1 MKSVVMNIVR
11 NVVVAIGYRGI
22 GIVLTMAGAVI
33 LQACVSLSEAPL
45 TADLVVNNG
54 KIYTLNNQEPWA
66 EAAAVR
72 NGKFIFV
79 GTNKKVMAYI
89 GSDTHVE
96 NLLGGMLM
104 PGLIDA
110 HLHPTTGAVKE
121 LFECNFPFSSGPNEI
136 SLAIESC
143 VEKNP
148 TAEWVRGGQWSS
160 NFFVDHPMDSPRAF
174 LDKAAGATAVVLVD
188 DAYHNAWLNTRALE
202 KLGLFNTSSSIN
214 GAEIVKDK
222 VSGLPSG
229 LIIEAFGFL
238 KENLH
243 WTSEQYLQAASHSI
257 KTANQY
263 GITGMKGTAM
273 SAPEVQGYQDYA
285 EQNSPSIHMTAALM
299 TPYGHREGTL
309 DLEALKIIRQRYE
322 GTYVDANFVKIFMD
336 GVPTVARTAAMLA
349 PYTSEN
355 PEGDSNEPENYGA
368 LHVDPEILKQDIIS
382 LDRAGF
388 TVKIHTAGD
397 RSVRV
402 ALNAIEAAR
411 IANGPSGLRHELAHA
426 GFIDSKDMNRFEALN
441 VVADL
446 SPYIWSPSPII
457 DSVIT
462 AVGKE
467 RGEEY
472 WPIKT
477 VLASGAAVLSGS
489 DWPAA
494 VATMNPWPG
503 IESMVTRQDP
513 SAQYPGKLWPEQA
526 ISIDQALRIFTRGN
540 ALALKKGNLTGA
552 IEVGKSADMIVLN
565 QNLFEVPAKDIS
577 ETRVLKTWFSGR
589 VVYSAH

>member
-1 MKSVVMNIVR
+1 MNTVR
-11 NVVVAIGYRGI
+11 NVVVAFRHRGV
-22 GIVLTMAGAVI
+22 GIILIMAVAVM
-33 LQACVSLSEAPL
+33 LQACRSLSETPVY
-45 TADLVVNNG
+45 ADLVLTNG
-54 KIYTLNNQEPWA
+54 KIYTLNKQEPWA
-66 EAAAVR
+66 EAAAIR
-72 NGKFIFV
+72 NGKFVFV
-79 GTNKKVMAYI
+79 GTNEKVTAYI
-89 GSDTHVE
+89 GSDTLVE
-96 NLLGGMLM
+96 HLSGGMLM

-121 LFECNFPFSSGPNEI
+121 LFECNFPFSSGPPEI
-136 SLAIESC
+136 SSAIETC
-143 VEKNP
+143 VKENP
-148 TAEWVRGGQWSS
+148 TIEWVRGGQWSS
-160 NFFVDHPMDSPRAF
+160 NFFVDHPMESPREF
-174 LDKAAGATAVVLVD
+174 LDKFAGDTAVVLVD

-202 KLGLFNTSSSIN
+202 KLGLFNTSASIN
-214 GAEIVKDK
+214 GAEIVKDNE
-222 VSGLPSG
+222 SGLPTG

-238 KENLH
+238 KNNLH
-243 WTSEQYLQAASHSI
+243 WSSEQYQQAAEYAI
-257 KTANQY
+257 KTANRF

-285 EQNSPSIHMTAALM
+285 EKNEPSIHMTAALM
-299 TPYGHREGTL
+299 TPYGHRENALDIGTL
-309 DLEALKIIRQRYE
+309 NTIRQRYE

-349 PYTSEN
+349 PYTADSIV
-355 PEGDSNEPENYGA
+355 GDGKESENYGA
-368 LHVDPEILKQDIIS
+368 LHVDPEMLERDIIS

-411 IANGPSGLRHELAHA
+411 KANGPSGLRHELAHA
-426 GFIDSKDMNRFEALN
+426 GFIDRKDMNRFEALN

-467 RGEEY
+467 RGAEY

-477 VLASGAAVLSGS
+477 LVASGATVLSGS

-503 IESMVTRQDP
+503 IESMITRQDP
-513 SAQYPGKLWPEQA
+513 SAQYPGILWPEQA
-526 ISIDQALRIFTRGN
+526 ISIDQALHIFTRGN
-540 ALALKKGNLTGA
+540 ALALKKSKLTGA
-552 IEVGKSADMIVLN
+552 IEVGKSADMIALN
-565 QNLFEVPAKDIS
+565 QNLFEVPASDIS
-577 ETRVLKTWFSGR
+577 ETRVLKTWFAGR

>member
-11 NVVVAIGYRGI
+11 NVLVAIGYRGI
-22 GIVLTMAGAVI
+22 GISLMVAVAI
-33 LQACVSLSEAPL
+33 LLQACSGLSESPVS
-45 TADLVVNNG
+45 ADLVVNNG
-54 KIYTLNNQEPWA
+54 KIYTLNKQEPWA
-66 EAAAVR
+66 EAVAVR
-72 NGKFIFV
+72 NGEFVFV
-79 GTNKKVMAYI
+79 GTNEKAMAYI
-89 GSDTHVE
+89 GSETRVE
-96 NLLGGMLM
+96 NLSGGMLM

-121 LFECNFPFSSGPNEI
+121 LFECNFPFSSGPPEI
-136 SLAIESC
+136 SSAIETC
-143 VEKNP
+143 IKENP
-148 TAEWVRGGQWSS
+148 TIEWVRGGQWSS
-160 NFFVDHPMDSPRAF
+160 NFFVDHPMESPREF
-174 LDKAAGATAVVLVD
+174 LDKVAGDTAVVLVD

-202 KLGLFNTSSSIN
+202 KLGLFNTSASIN
-214 GAEIVKDK
+214 GAEIVKDNE
-222 VSGLPSG
+222 SGLPSG

-238 KENLH
+238 KEKLH
-243 WTSEQYLQAASHSI
+243 WSTEQYEQAAEHAI
-257 KTANQY
+257 KTANQF

-273 SAPEVQGYQDYA
+273 TASEVQGYQDYA
-285 EQNSPSIHMTAALM
+285 EKSGSSIHMTAALM
-299 TPYGHREGTL
+299 TPYGHREKIL
-309 DLEALKIIRQRYE
+309 DIEALKTIRQRYE
-322 GTYVDANFVKIFMD
+322 GTYVDTNFVKIFMD

-349 PYTSEN
+349 PYTVENSEN
-355 PEGDSNEPENYGA
+355 VSNENQNYGA
-368 LHVDPEILKQDIIS
+368 LHVDPEILKQDIIA

-411 IANGPSGLRHELAHA
+411 IANGQSGLRHELAHA

-441 VVADL
+441 VLADL

-467 RGEEY
+467 RGAEY
-472 WPIKT
+472 WPIKSL
-477 VLASGAAVLSGS
+477 LASGAAVLSGS

-513 SAQYPGKLWPEQA
+513 SAQYPGTLWSEQA
-526 ISIDQALRIFTRGN
+526 ISIDQALHIFTRGN
-540 ALALKKGNLTGA
+540 ALALKKSALTGA
-552 IEVGKSADMIVLN
+552 IEVGKSADMIALN
-565 QNLFEVPAKDIS
+565 QNLFEVPASEIS
-577 ETRVLKTWFSGR
+577 ETQVLKTWFSGR